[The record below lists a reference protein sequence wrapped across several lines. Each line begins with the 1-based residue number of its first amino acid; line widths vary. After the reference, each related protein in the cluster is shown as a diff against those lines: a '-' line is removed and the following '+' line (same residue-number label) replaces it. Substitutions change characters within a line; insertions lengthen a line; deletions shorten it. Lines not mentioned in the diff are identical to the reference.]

1 MPRTGKERRMQ
12 STCDER
18 FVHRQNLKLLKE
30 QLEAP
35 VNETQRKVLLR
46 LLVEEEAKAEALEA
60 KANSRPR

>member
-1 MPRTGKERRMQ
+1 MQ

-35 VNETQRKVLLR
+35 INETQRKVLLR

>member
-1 MPRTGKERRMQ
+1 MQ

-35 VNETQRKVLLR
+35 INELSARCC
-46 LLVEEEAKAEALEA
+46 
-60 KANSRPR
+60 